1 MNLKSMELLSIFVN
15 TAEQKVLNFLAQ
27 NTGRSFFDKE
37 VAQKTGVSR
46 GATNQTL
53 KDLTKS
59 TLILKEKRGRMN
71 FYQAN
76 AANPVLKAFKVLEN
90 VIRLFPFIE
99 RLKEKSERII
109 LFGSA
114 SRGENYQD
122 SDIDIFV
129 LTHDA
134 KEAAEKIK
142 KYPFK
147 SLRPIFKAP
156 SEFAIVEKKDRV
168 FYQEIIKGVTL
179 WERYD

>member
-1 MNLKSMELLSIFVN
+1 MELLSVFVN
-15 TAEQKVLNFLAQ
+15 TAEQKILNFLAQ

-53 KDLTKS
+53 KDLTGSK
-59 TLILKEKRGRMN
+59 LIFKETRGRMN

-90 VIRLFPFIE
+90 IIRISSMIE
-99 RLKEKSERII
+99 KLKEKSEKII

-114 SRGENYQD
+114 SRGENYKD

-134 KEAAEKIK
+134 KEAAEIIK
-142 KYPFK
+142 KFPFK

-156 SEFAIVEKKDRV
+156 SEFAIVEKKDRI

-179 WERYD
+179 WEKYD